1 MWVGQEELLVEGRG
15 VGVCPRL
22 PGEGTGQDDEGS
34 QQRGWGPPRTGW

>member
-1 MWVGQEELLVEGRG
+1 MGQEELLVEGTG

-34 QQRGWGPPRTGW
+34 QQRGRGPPRTGW